1 MGESVQAD
9 LVFSVPPPD
18 QDARLLQARC
28 EGCGADYAVFWRLQE
43 GGTSLVW
50 GGGYISAERKAAL
63 ASQGA
68 ISTYA
73 DGCRESALG
82 SVGSRPVARCFTTG
96 ETIVVHDVASSELLD
111 QARKDL
117 AAEYGVVHLTFT
129 PALGG
134 VIEYAMTP
142 RVVTCSSPHASAG
155 ASEHSALQRWQVA
168 PGSAADAQENTC
180 GEDNT
185 VPGQV
190 HILDKGLEASA
201 SRNDSCRKLATSSPR
216 RLNAVARA
224 LKKELSLLRGAFKEF
239 EASTCLFQK
248 RAGSAS
254 TRKEYK
260 PGSSSGDVSAWSS
273 QLLFLPS
280 CHDTSH

>member
-1 MGESVQAD
+1 
-9 LVFSVPPPD
+9 
-18 QDARLLQARC
+18 
-28 EGCGADYAVFWRLQE
+28 
-43 GGTSLVW
+43 
-50 GGGYISAERKAAL
+50 
-63 ASQGA
+63 
-68 ISTYA
+68 
-73 DGCRESALG
+73 
-82 SVGSRPVARCFTTG
+82 
-96 ETIVVHDVASSELLD
+96 
-111 QARKDL
+111 
-117 AAEYGVVHLTFT
+117 
-129 PALGG
+129 LGG